1 MKLCYLLKDNL
12 ILLLQ
17 AYKDDNIDESKVV
30 VYPED
35 EREAA
40 EHVEESDE
48 DLIDIDKGIQQY
60 TLDDALDLDKEESE
74 HKKEEEDKEE
84 EINFEDLFKD

>member
-1 MKLCYLLKDNL
+1 MPDTHHQPHCEPQQAYLFVAPPWIEIDNLKESNMKLCYLLKDNL

-48 DLIDIDKGIQQY
+48 DLIDIDKGM
-60 TLDDALDLDKEESE
+60 
-74 HKKEEEDKEE
+74 
-84 EINFEDLFKD
+84 